1 MNSTFETEASTIAV
15 SVIDNMMT
23 NVIKNFKTNFTKEAT
38 PIFLQT
44 RTAQGIAG
52 IFVWLAL
59 FLTCQQIYQHLRW
72 YTNPTEQRWIVRILF
87 IVPIYATYS
96 WVSLLFFNSGSYYV
110 YFFTVRDCYEA
121 FVIYNFLSLCY
132 EYLGGE
138 GNIMSEI
145 RGKPIRSN
153 CLYGTCCLVGKTYTI
168 GFLRFCKQATL
179 QFCLVKPVMAFV
191 IIFLQAFGHYRDGD
205 WSPDGG
211 YIYITMIYNIS
222 VSLALYGLFLF
233 YFATRELLT
242 PFEPVLKFC
251 TVKSVIFLSFW
262 QGVLLAILEKANVI
276 SPVIDSLG
284 QSTSAG
290 TVSAGYQNF
299 LICIEM
305 LFAAIALRYA
315 FPYQVYSAGCVTDSR
330 GRSVTMQ
337 SISSS
342 LKETMNPKDIMT
354 DAIHNFHPQ
363 YQQYTQ
369 YSSGGPK
376 GQRGMRVS
384 SFDPD
389 DPQNMPVPPPQRRNT
404 SHQRVA
410 TISQN
415 YNEKT
420 MLLSSDDEFQ

>member
-1 MNSTFETEASTIAV
+1 MPVGAPEVNATAAASSPTTPSTIMNSVTTEISTLA
-15 SVIDNMMT
+15 IDPLSH
-23 NVIKNFKTNFTKEAT
+23 VGDG
-38 PIFLQT
+38 IFLQT
-44 RTAQGIAG
+44 KTAQGIAG
-52 IFVWLAL
+52 ICIWVAL

-72 YTNPTEQRWIVRILF
+72 YTNPQEQRWIVRILF

-96 WVSLLFFNSGSYYV
+96 WISLLFFNSESVYI

-145 RGKPIRSN
+145 RGKPIKSS
-153 CLYGTCCLVGKTYTI
+153 CMYGTCCLAGKTYTI

-179 QFCLVKPVMAFV
+179 QFCLVKPLVAFI
-191 IIFLQAFGHYRDGD
+191 IIFLQAFGHYHDGD
-205 WSPDGG
+205 WSANGG
-211 YIYITMIYNIS
+211 YIYITMLYNIS
-222 VSLALYGLFLF
+222 VTLALYGLYLF
-233 YFATRELLT
+233 YFATRDLLT
-242 PFEPVLKFC
+242 PFDPVLKFC

-262 QGVLLAILEKANVI
+262 QGVGLAILEKAQVI
-276 SPVIDSLG
+276 SSIVDNEG
-284 QSTSAG
+284 NRTSAG

-299 LICIEM
+299 FICLEM
-305 LFAAIALRYA
+305 LCAAIALRYA
-315 FPYQVYSAGCVTDSR
+315 FPYQIYAHNSTDVH

-369 YSSGGPK
+369 YSSE
-376 GQRGMRVS
+376 V
-384 SFDPD
+384 
-389 DPQNMPVPPPQRRNT
+389 T
-404 SHQRVA
+404 STQ
-410 TISQN
+410 Q
-415 YNEKT
+415 YEK
-420 MLLSSDDEFQ
+420 L

>member
-1 MNSTFETEASTIAV
+1 MEAACTMRHDPS
-15 SVIDNMMT
+15 
-23 NVIKNFKTNFTKEAT
+23 
-38 PIFLQT
+38 PRRL
-44 RTAQGIAG
+44 
-52 IFVWLAL
+52 
-59 FLTCQQIYQHLRW
+59 QIYQHLRW

-96 WVSLLFFNSGSYYV
+96 WISLLFFNSESYYV

-145 RGKPIRSN
+145 RGKPIRSS

-211 YIYITMIYNIS
+211 YIYITVIYNIS

-233 YFATRELLT
+233 YFATRDLLT

-262 QGVLLAILEKANVI
+262 QGKK
-276 SPVIDSLG
+276 
-284 QSTSAG
+284 
-290 TVSAGYQNF
+290 F
-299 LICIEM
+299 
-305 LFAAIALRYA
+305 F
-315 FPYQVYSAGCVTDSR
+315 
-330 GRSVTMQ
+330 
-337 SISSS
+337 
-342 LKETMNPKDIMT
+342 
-354 DAIHNFHPQ
+354 
-363 YQQYTQ
+363 
-369 YSSGGPK
+369 
-376 GQRGMRVS
+376 
-384 SFDPD
+384 
-389 DPQNMPVPPPQRRNT
+389 
-404 SHQRVA
+404 
-410 TISQN
+410 
-415 YNEKT
+415 
-420 MLLSSDDEFQ
+420 